1 VYFLFF
7 FPVGTDSRPGRRPW
21 GTTLLLLVLCGAF
34 ALRFVRPEVAER
46 LTLAA
51 FRPSDPTLSGAL
63 LSLFLHAGWLHLAGN
78 GLYLW
83 IFGRQ
88 LEARLGFAPL
98 AALFVLGGIVSCWFQ
113 AWLTPESSW
122 SRELPLVGAS
132 GSVAAILGATLVR
145 FHHQRVRVL
154 WFVFALI
161 GGLTRGGVSLVNTVV
176 ATLLWFVLQVVQ
188 LGVAWD
194 AGGAPVAYA
203 AHAGGFLAGMTMAL
217 LLGLH
222 RGPRREIHF
231 ERGRR
236 YFERSDW
243 YAACGELTS
252 HLEIVPGDR
261 EAGRMR
267 ARCLVLLGSQGE
279 AAAEYL
285 RLFHAA
291 RGRGDVVEAAS
302 LYREMRV
309 YGLGC
314 NLTAQELLRLAQEF
328 QAAGRPGEAAE
339 IYRETLASAPA
350 GPVAD
355 LAAIRRAEILWSE
368 LGRYEEARACY
379 RDLLESGSAG
389 EWRELAEARLRSM
402 DVLSGGSVSAGP
414 GTPRLRAPRSAP
426 PPRAA

>member
-21 GTTLLLLVLCGAF
+21 GTALLLLLLAAAF
-34 ALRFVRPEVAER
+34 AVRFFRPEVAER
-46 LTLAA
+46 LTLAS
-51 FRPSDPTLSGAL
+51 FRPSDPKLSAAL
-63 LSLFLHAGWLHLAGN
+63 LSLFLHTGWLHLAGN

-88 LEARLGFAPL
+88 MESRLGFAPL
-98 AALFVLGGIVSCWFQ
+98 ALFFLVGGAASCWCQ
-113 AWLTPESSW
+113 AWLTPEGSW

-154 WFVFALI
+154 WFVFALV
-161 GGLTRGGVSLVNTVV
+161 GGLTRGGVSFVNTVV
-176 ATLLWFVLQVVQ
+176 ATILWFVLQVVQ
-188 LGVAWD
+188 LGVSWD

-203 AHAGGFLAGMTMAL
+203 AHAGGFLAGVAL
-217 LLGLH
+217 AVLVGLH

-236 YFERSDW
+236 YFEKSDW

-252 HLEIVPGDR
+252 HLQRVPSDR
-261 EAGRMR
+261 EAARMR

-285 RLFHAA
+285 RLFQAA
-291 RGRGDVVEAAS
+291 RRRGDVVEAAS

-314 NLTAQELLRLAQEF
+314 NLSPPELLRLAQEF

-339 IYRETLASAPA
+339 IYRETQASAPP
-350 GPVAD
+350 GPIAD

-379 RDLLESGSAG
+379 RDLLGSGAAG

-402 DVLSGGSVSAGP
+402 DALAGGGLSAGP
-414 GTPRLRAPRSAP
+414 GSPRLRALRNAP